1 METKQALPAYYMAI
15 EDEERLEHGPYE
27 SREQA
32 ALEAP
37 EIRQQIIE
45 DHEWTPASYMVCKII
60 PSNENAIEQTS
71 NLPYW
76 LRSFIDDW
84 VNDNVDGGTEDGVI
98 EIQDSAEEVLRAA
111 LIDVLTNHSIYLGN
125 GAAVDCI
132 ETKFEISEAED
143 D

>member
-1 METKQALPAYYMAI
+1 MTTKPALPAYYMSI

-32 ALEAP
+32 VLDAP

-60 PSNENAIEQTS
+60 PSHENAIGQTS

-76 LRSFIDDW
+76 LRNFIDDW

-98 EIQDSAEEVLRAA
+98 EIQDSAEDVLRVA
-111 LIDVLTNHSIYLGN
+111 LIDVLTNHSIYHGN
-125 GAAVDCI
+125 GAPVECV
-132 ETKFEISEAED
+132 ETKFEE
-143 D
+143 

>member
-1 METKQALPAYYMAI
+1 MTTKPVLPAYYMSI

-32 ALEAP
+32 VLDAP

-60 PSNENAIEQTS
+60 PSHENAIQQTS

-98 EIQDSAEEVLRAA
+98 EIQDSAEEVLRVA

-125 GAAVDCI
+125 GAAVDCV
-132 ETKFEISEAED
+132 ETKFED
-143 D
+143 

>member
-1 METKQALPAYYMAI
+1 METKPVLPAYYMAI
-15 EDEERLEHGPYE
+15 EDEERLQHGPYE

-60 PSNENAIEQTS
+60 PSHENAIEQTS
-71 NLPYW
+71 NLPYR
-76 LRSFIDDW
+76 LRNFIDDW

-98 EIQDSAEEVLRAA
+98 EIQDSAEDVLRMA
-111 LIDVLTNHSIYLGN
+111 LIDILTNHSIYLGN
-125 GAAVDCI
+125 GAPVECV
-132 ETKFEISEAED
+132 ETKFEE
-143 D
+143 

>member
-1 METKQALPAYYMAI
+1 MKTKPVLPAYYMAI
-15 EDEERLEHGPYE
+15 EDEEILQHGPYE

-45 DHEWTPASYMVCKII
+45 DHEWTPSSYMVCKII
-60 PSNENAIEQTS
+60 PSHENAVEQTS

-76 LRSFIDDW
+76 LRNFIDDW

-98 EIQDSAEEVLRAA
+98 EIQDSAEDVLKVA
-111 LIDVLTNHSIYLGN
+111 LIEVLTNHSIYHGN
-125 GAAVDCI
+125 GAPVECV
-132 ETKFEISEAED
+132 ETKFEE
-143 D
+143 